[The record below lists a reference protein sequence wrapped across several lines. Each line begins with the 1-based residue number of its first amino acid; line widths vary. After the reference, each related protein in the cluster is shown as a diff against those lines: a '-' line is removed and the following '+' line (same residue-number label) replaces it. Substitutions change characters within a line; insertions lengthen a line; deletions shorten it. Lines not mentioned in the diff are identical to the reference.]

1 MLLTETNQ
9 SPSLHSLQVCQ
20 SRLIDTPAATLQ
32 TNTPVAPP
40 LQSAPALLGLHAHR
54 RSLPDGVHTS
64 ARVPSLRF
72 QYTRSW
78 ADTHTHTMDLAEVS
92 ELFQN
97 RTTGLV
103 EPWGSSGARLPW
115 SRWLRLVSQL
125 HSEADSTFFHNLFI
139 ENFKKQAR
147 KQLKSTDM
155 GTCETI
161 QSWLVVH
168 MEQV

>member
-9 SPSLHSLQVCQ
+9 SPSVHRLQVCQ

-64 ARVPSLRF
+64 ARVPSLCF

-78 ADTHTHTMDLAEVS
+78 ADTHTHTPWTSQRSVS
-92 ELFQN
+92 CF
-97 RTTGLV
+97 RT
-103 EPWGSSGARLPW
+103 EPRAWWNPGGHLEHGCHGAAGSDSSLSAAQRGRIHIL
-115 SRWLRLVSQL
+115 SQSL
-125 HSEADSTFFHNLFI
+125 Y
-139 ENFKKQAR
+139 
-147 KQLKSTDM
+147 
-155 GTCETI
+155 
-161 QSWLVVH
+161 
-168 MEQV
+168 